1 MHITHTS
8 RGQGWMVR
16 VYEDAY
22 SRSTS
27 QFSFN
32 DRIYYRL
39 KKKSLPPLPILSPES
54 NSHKHT
60 LFP

>member
-1 MHITHTS
+1 
-8 RGQGWMVR
+8 MVR

-32 DRIYYRL
+32 ERIYYRV
-39 KKKSLPPLPILSPES
+39 KKNKSATAP
-54 NSHKHT
+54 HT
-60 LFP
+60 AIRIKFT

>member
-1 MHITHTS
+1 
-8 RGQGWMVR
+8 MVR

-32 DRIYYRL
+32 ERIYYRV
-39 KKKSLPPLPILSPES
+39 KKKGSATAPYTVTRIKL
-54 NSHKHT
+54 T
-60 LFP
+60 

>member
-1 MHITHTS
+1 
-8 RGQGWMVR
+8 MVR